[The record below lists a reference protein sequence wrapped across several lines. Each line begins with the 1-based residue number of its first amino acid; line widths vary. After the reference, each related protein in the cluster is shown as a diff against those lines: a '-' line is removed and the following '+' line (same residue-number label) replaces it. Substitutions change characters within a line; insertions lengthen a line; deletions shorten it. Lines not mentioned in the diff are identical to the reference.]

1 MNTTQA
7 AGLPIATNSDLWPL
21 RVAGTGERAKY
32 RLKGDRGGSQ
42 TNALSPDGRPTLSSG
57 CIARFLVQDGELK
70 SQKTAS
76 VHVINATTEDVFE
89 PGEFLADGAIWIQ
102 PYIPEGSNRIAYSI
116 TVESLV
122 PVTAPAPKKTEG

>member
-1 MNTTQA
+1 MNTNQA
-7 AGLPIATNSDLWPL
+7 AGLPMATNSDLWPL

-32 RLKGDRGGSQ
+32 RLKGDRGSTQ

-57 CIARFLVQDGELK
+57 CIARLLDKEGDLR

-76 VHVINATTEDVFE
+76 VHVINATPDDVFE
-89 PGEFLADGAIWIQ
+89 PGDYRAEGLIWVM
-102 PYIPEGSNRIAYSI
+102 PYIPEGSNRMALSI

-122 PVTAPAPKKTEG
+122 PVVAPVAKKEG

>member
-1 MNTTQA
+1 MSNIQA
-7 AGLPIATNSDLWPL
+7 AGLPITTNSDLWPL

-32 RLKGDRGGSQ
+32 RLKGERGGAQ
-42 TNALSPDGRPTLSSG
+42 TPALSPDGRPTLSSG
-57 CIARFLVQDGELK
+57 CIARFLNQDGDLK

-89 PGEFLADGAIWIQ
+89 PGEYLADGLVWIQ

-122 PVTAPAPKKTEG
+122 PVTTPAPKKAEA